1 MNFWGFESKKMKQDV
16 KTMTLMFLIEENDR
30 LAMEILET
38 KSQDYGVSF
47 LFWIIENFQG
57 IVR

>member
-1 MNFWGFESKKMKQDV
+1 MKQDV

-47 LFWIIENFQG
+47 LF
-57 IVR
+57 